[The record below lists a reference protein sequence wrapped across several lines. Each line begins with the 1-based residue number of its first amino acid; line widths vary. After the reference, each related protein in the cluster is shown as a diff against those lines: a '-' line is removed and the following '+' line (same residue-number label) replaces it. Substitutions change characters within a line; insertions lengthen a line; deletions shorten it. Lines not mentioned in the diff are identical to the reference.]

1 MTPWCKSL
9 RSCKWPPTVSSQCGD
24 LDFQGGDLLARSLG
38 SDPPLLAAPGQVGR
52 AVLVAFDGGLEVF
65 ELALAPISAH
75 CGRSGS
81 KRRAGRVVLASLSR
95 RRFHGGFPAYL
106 LLLIDWW
113 GPLSHRPS
121 ATKPITSH
129 KAVWPFQGQ
138 PCSVPA
144 WTCPGILILTGMM
157 AAMVHV
163 LWAYDGWVNI
173 TPLAEELRDPGRN
186 IPRSL
191 ILGMGTLIAVY
202 LGMTLAYHFV
212 LPLSEVAA
220 ANKEEGGIEKAVAA
234 VYCRQLLGGAG
245 VVAISLLVM
254 CSTFLS
260 LYASAVCSRIAYS
273 DQKRPWCSYL
283 LPAGE
288 GAPQGRMRVELL
300 ALARKSPHPAVPATF
315 SPREKERR
323 PRRACN
329 STVKRAKHVQ
339 ESHHATAKLPAE
351 IVR

>member
-129 KAVWPFQGQ
+129 EAVWPSQGQ

-144 WTCPGILILTGMM
+144 LPSHAANLLSFLTRRTQTSLARLATRTRSARCASR
-157 AAMVHV
+157 AA
-163 LWAYDGWVNI
+163 
-173 TPLAEELRDPGRN
+173 TSSFRAESRATGRN
-186 IPRSL
+186 WIWSPGESWPTRSRSAE
-191 ILGMGTLIAVY
+191 M
-202 LGMTLAYHFV
+202 
-212 LPLSEVAA
+212 
-220 ANKEEGGIEKAVAA
+220 
-234 VYCRQLLGGAG
+234 
-245 VVAISLLVM
+245 M
-254 CSTFLS
+254 C
-260 LYASAVCSRIAYS
+260 
-273 DQKRPWCSYL
+273 
-283 LPAGE
+283 
-288 GAPQGRMRVELL
+288 
-300 ALARKSPHPAVPATF
+300 AT
-315 SPREKERR
+315 
-323 PRRACN
+323 
-329 STVKRAKHVQ
+329 
-339 ESHHATAKLPAE
+339 
-351 IVR
+351 